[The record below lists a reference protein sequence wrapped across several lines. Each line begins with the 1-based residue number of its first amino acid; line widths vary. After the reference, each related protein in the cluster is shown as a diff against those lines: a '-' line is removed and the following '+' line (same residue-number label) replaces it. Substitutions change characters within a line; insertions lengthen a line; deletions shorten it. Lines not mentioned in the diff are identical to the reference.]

1 MIIQVENRT
10 LILLAQVNNEVT
22 RITDALKSS
31 AKYGKT
37 SIGIEL
43 VTGKI
48 SYRAPDGY
56 KHEDILLDKEEA
68 ELVRSFVV
76 KALQDYNFV
85 VEFENDQFS
94 AVSLKLNKKKENN
107 NG

>member
-10 LILLAQVNNEVT
+10 LILLNQVTNEVN
-22 RITDALKSS
+22 RITDALKSA

-37 SIGIEL
+37 SIDIKL
-43 VTGKI
+43 VTGTI
-48 SYRAPDGY
+48 PYRAPDGY
-56 KHEDILLDKEEA
+56 KFEDVLLDLEES

-85 VEFENDQFS
+85 VESNNNI
-94 AVSLKLNKKKENN
+94 ATVSLKLNKKKENN